1 MTRDDLVHH
10 WVEQSDRDLPV
21 METLFSNGHYM
32 WALFVGHLVTE
43 KLLKAYYIKKM
54 DANVPFIHDLTKIAD
69 LSGLVLTKEQEDF
82 LDEVTEFNIKAR
94 YQDHRQKFYKK
105 ATKEFTQRYIIS
117 IKEFRSWLKPQLI
130 KT

>member
-1 MTRDDLVHH
+1 MERDELVHH

-21 METLFSNGHYM
+21 METLFANGHYV

-43 KLLKAYYIKKM
+43 KLLKAYYIKKV
-54 DANVPFIHDLTKIAD
+54 DTNVPFIHDLTKIAD

-94 YQDHRQKFYKK
+94 YHDHRQKFYKK
-105 ATKEFTQRYIIS
+105 ATKEFAQRYIIS